1 MDKKFEKL
9 AEDTMKVT
17 TTLPTPPTPEPITLM
32 YSLDELKN
40 RELSILKSINDFNE
54 TQQKDLAD
62 VRELISQAEKIGLL
76 TSVEI
81 TANAVQAEQQKL
93 DAMPVEKLPENKTMV

>member
-1 MDKKFEKL
+1 METKYTKL
-9 AEDTMKVT
+9 ADDTMQVVKQAEVV
-17 TTLPTPPTPEPITLM
+17 TPEPVTVM

-40 RELSILKSINDFNE
+40 RELSILKSINDFNDA
-54 TQQKDLAD
+54 QQKDLAD
-62 VRELISQAEKIGLL
+62 VRELISQAEKLGLL